1 MVDFKNVLVINFGI
15 IANAQT
21 AGVEISISPLIILIT
36 NRDHLSAILVEID
49 LGVSSPNVTTI
60 IVEIAVAIITLVT
73 LPLPTKF
80 MIKVPT
86 NVAISTLSRLPNS
99 SNVPKNF
106 SFSSRVFSIASAFL
120 LP

>member
-1 MVDFKNVLVINFGI
+1 MNHRKYPNCWCRDKHKSSNYFN
-15 IANAQT
+15 
-21 AGVEISISPLIILIT
+21 T